1 MNTSIQAAHLPAIS
15 IDGDRLWQSLMELAR
30 IGATP
35 KGGNCRLALTAL
47 DGEGRDLVV
56 GWMKDAGLDVRVD
69 QLGNIFG
76 RRAGRD
82 PARAA
87 VITGSHID
95 TQPTGGKF
103 DGCYGVMAGL
113 EIMRTLNEHGVQTE
127 APLELAIWTNEEGS
141 RFLPVMMGSGVFTG
155 RFTLEAALDARD
167 TAGLSVH
174 DELKAIGYA
183 GAEPVGGRPV
193 DAYFEAHIEQGPV
206 LEFENRVVG
215 AVTGS
220 LGVRWYDVTVTGMEM
235 HAGPTPMPV
244 RKDALQAAAEVVLGV
259 IRIANANAPYGR
271 GTVGVLNVYPASRN
285 VVPGRVDFTVDL
297 RHIDA
302 STLDAMDGRLRESCE
317 DVAVRLGVQ
326 IELRLAQY
334 NKPTPFDPALV
345 ELVRQG
351 AARRGLPVMDIVTGA
366 GHDAVNMA
374 MVYPTA
380 MVFVPCKDGVSHNE
394 TEDALPA
401 HLEAGCNVL
410 LDAMLARAGVTFC
423 PRSSTDPRDQHVPAQ
438 P

>member
-1 MNTSIQAAHLPAIS
+1 MNTSIQATRQPAIS
-15 IDGDRLWQSLMELAR
+15 INGERLWRSLMELAR

-47 DGEGRDLVV
+47 DGQGRDLVV
-56 GWMKDAGLDVRVD
+56 GWMKDAGLDIHVD
-69 QLGNIFG
+69 QVGNIFG
-76 RRAGRD
+76 RRPGRD
-82 PARAA
+82 AARAA

-95 TQPTGGKF
+95 TQATGGKF

-113 EIMRTLNEHGVQTE
+113 EVMRTLNEHDVQTE
-127 APLELAIWTNEEGS
+127 APLELAIWTNEEGA

-155 RFTLEAALDARD
+155 RFTLETALDARD
-167 TAGLSVH
+167 TAGLSVR
-174 DELKAIGYA
+174 DELEAIGYA
-183 GAEPVGGRPV
+183 GAEPVGARLV

-244 RKDALQAAAEVVLGV
+244 RKDALQAASELVLRV
-259 IRIANANAPYGR
+259 IGIANANQPHGR
-271 GTVGVLNVYPASRN
+271 GTVGVLNVHSASRN

-302 STLDAMDGRLRESCE
+302 STLDAMDCRLREACE
-317 DVAVRLGVQ
+317 DVAARLGVQ
-326 IELRLAQY
+326 VELRLAQY

-345 ELVRQG
+345 EMIRQG
-351 AARRGLPVMDIVTGA
+351 AARRELPVMDIVTGA
-366 GHDAVNMA
+366 GHDAVHMA

-394 TEDALPA
+394 TEDAQPE

-410 LDAMLARAGVTFC
+410 LDAMLARAGAA
-423 PRSSTDPRDQHVPAQ
+423 R
-438 P
+438 